1 MKITSYGSSSA
12 GNCYFVDFE
21 VEHGLSSEFNILI
34 DIGVNITTKRSDP
47 NFIKFSLVRYL
58 FITHEHI
65 DHTKYLKQ
73 FLEFNNLATVII
85 HPECLKALYDKQPSL
100 RFYQNRFQILMPPV
114 LTYER
119 LPLDIKNTDSSLK
132 VYPIKVEHN
141 SKANNGYFIT
151 LDTNV
156 YPKRRVFFIT
166 DCGSIKVN
174 QFIDNENISAADIY
188 LIESN
193 HPEGL
198 IAKDLKTEIQTSPLG
213 HFNSKQALQL
223 VDFLKRH
230 VDKNIEQ
237 KVVWIHT
244 SSWFYETLSK
254 TDPFGFRF
262 HPTNTES
269 VQMSWIWQKKKI

>member
-244 SSWFYETLSK
+244 SS
-254 TDPFGFRF
+254 
-262 HPTNTES
+262 
-269 VQMSWIWQKKKI
+269 